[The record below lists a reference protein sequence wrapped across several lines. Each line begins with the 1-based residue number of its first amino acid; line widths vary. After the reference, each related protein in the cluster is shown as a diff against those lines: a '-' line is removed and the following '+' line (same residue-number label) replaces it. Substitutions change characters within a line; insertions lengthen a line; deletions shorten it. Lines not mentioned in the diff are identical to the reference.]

1 MALMKDDSS
10 IKTVGGKNLP
20 SYWERFD
27 RLQRT
32 ARSLLPNPIS
42 PKGVFR
48 FKSFEEFEQ
57 WKQDLR
63 QEHPKKTTS

>member
-1 MALMKDDSS
+1 MKDDSS

-27 RLQRT
+27 GLQRT

>member
-1 MALMKDDSS
+1 MSAMESEPRMKV
-10 IKTVGGKNLP
+10 VGGKNLP

-32 ARSLLPNPIS
+32 AQTLLGRPVS

-48 FKSFEEFEQ
+48 FKTFEEFEQ
-57 WKQDLR
+57 WKQTLHQD
-63 QEHPKKTTS
+63 HPAKPIS